1 MTRYIVFPRKNFREQ
16 EDDVARGSTGAPRN
30 TPDPDVP
37 AAGGDIRTAQTQDIQ
52 ERGARHRQR
61 WPGGPQTSP
70 DQGRPGK
77 PKGINRLI
85 AIICGRRTKWV
96 IVVFWLLVVAAL
108 GGLAGKLQGAEK
120 NDASSYL
127 PASAESTH
135 ELNEQAAFQSKNY
148 NPALVVYVRDG
159 GITQADM
166 DKAKADAKYFATL
179 SVVDGRVA
187 TPQLSKDHKAIVT
200 DIGSDLG
207 YNSNLGGFIT
217 TVQNTA
223 TKNADGL
230 SVYIGGPA
238 ASANDQIKI
247 FKGIDSTLL
256 YSALAVVI
264 GLLLLTYRSPVLWLL
279 PIISAGVAL
288 TVSEAVI
295 YLLVQHANLTV
306 NGQSGGILVVLVI
319 GASTDY
325 ALLLV
330 ARYREELRRHADR
343 HQAMAI
349 ALRRAGPAI
358 IASGLT
364 VVIGM
369 LCLMAAESNDISGL
383 GPVAAI
389 GIGVGLIAMIT
400 LLPALLVVV
409 GRWIFWPVRPRYGT
423 PEPTSRG
430 LWSRVGQA
438 ISRRPRGVWV
448 VTAILLAAGSAGLI
462 GFKIGTLTT
471 AQAFRGTPPSVSAQN
486 VQARYFPAG
495 SGEPVQVISTAA
507 SAGAVR
513 TALADTPGIAS
524 VTAPVTRDGLSF
536 VQATMTPAPDSTA
549 AYTLVDKIRTTV
561 HAIPGA
567 DAKVGGG
574 TAINKD
580 VEAAA
585 AHDRDVE
592 IPLILGVVL
601 LILALLLRAIVA
613 PLVLIVTV
621 VLSFGAALG
630 ISALFFKH
638 VFGFAGADT
647 SLPLFVFVFLVA
659 LGIDYNIFLM
669 TRIREESIRFGT
681 HRGALAGLAATG
693 GVITSAGLVLAG
705 TFAVLGTLPLVEFTE
720 IGFAVALGVLLDT
733 IIVRSV
739 LVTALTL
746 DIGRHIWWP
755 SALAHPQ
762 HQPGGTTPRIAPHD
776 RSVTNG
782 T

>member
-1 MTRYIVFPRKNFREQ
+1 M
-16 EDDVARGSTGAPRN
+16 ARGTTGAPRN

-37 AAGGDIRTAQTQDIQ
+37 ADGGDIRAAQTQDIR
-52 ERGARHRQR
+52 ERGPGYRRIRPGRHETSSDQ
-61 WPGGPQTSP
+61 GGP
-70 DQGRPGK
+70 GRPRG
-77 PKGINRLI
+77 GSRLI
-85 AIICGRRTKWV
+85 AFICGRRSKWV
-96 IVVFWLLVVAAL
+96 VVIFWLLVVAVL
-108 GGLAGKLQGAEK
+108 GSLAGKLQGAEK
-120 NDASSYL
+120 NDASAYL
-127 PASAESTH
+127 PGSAESTQ
-135 ELNEQAAFQSKNY
+135 ELNEQSIFQSKNY
-148 NPALVVYVRDG
+148 NPTLVVYVRDSG
-159 GITQADM
+159 VTAADI
-166 DKAKADAKYFATL
+166 AKADADARYFATL
-179 SVVDGRVA
+179 SAVDGRVA
-187 TPQLSKDHKAIVT
+187 PPVVSKDHKAIETIV
-200 DIGSDLG
+200 GSDLG
-207 YNSNLGGFIT
+207 YNSNLSGFIT

-238 ASANDQIKI
+238 ASANDELKI

-264 GLLLLTYRSPVLWLL
+264 VLLLLTYRSPVLWLL
-279 PIISAGVAL
+279 PIVSAGVAL
-288 TVSEAVI
+288 TVAEAVI
-295 YLLVQHANLTV
+295 YLLTQHANLTV
-306 NGQSGGILVVLVI
+306 NGQSEGILVVLVI

-343 HQAMAI
+343 HQAMAV

-358 IASGLT
+358 IASGMT

-369 LCLMAAESNDISGL
+369 LCLLAAESNDISGL
-383 GPVAAI
+383 GPVAAV

-400 LLPALLVVV
+400 LLPALLVVF
-409 GRWIFWPVRPRYGT
+409 GRWLFWPVRPTYGS
-423 PEPTSRG
+423 PEPTTRG
-430 LWSRVGQA
+430 IWARVGKA
-438 ISRRPRGVWV
+438 ISRRPRGVWI
-448 VTAILLAAGSAGLI
+448 VTALLLAAGSAGLI
-462 GFKIGTLTT
+462 GFKFGTLTT
-471 AQAFRGTPPSVSAQN
+471 AQSFRGTPASVTAQN
-486 VQARYFPAG
+486 VLAKYFPAG
-495 SGEPVQVISTAA
+495 SGEPVQVVSTAT
-507 SAGAVR
+507 SAGAVQ

-524 VTAPVTRDGLSF
+524 VTAPETKDGLAF
-536 VQATMTPAPDSTA
+536 LQATMIPQPDSPA
-549 AYTLVDKIRTTV
+549 AYTLVDTIRTKV

-585 AHDRDVE
+585 AHDRNLL

-601 LILALLLRAIVA
+601 IILGLLLRAIVA
-613 PLVLIVTV
+613 PLVLIATV

-630 ISALFFKH
+630 ISSLFFSH

-647 SLPLFVFVFLVA
+647 SVPLFVFVFLVA

-669 TRIREESIRFGT
+669 TRVREESIRSGT
-681 HRGALAGLAATG
+681 WRGALTGLAATG

-720 IGFAVALGVLLDT
+720 IGFAVALGVLIDT

-739 LVTALTL
+739 LVTSLTL
-746 DIGRHIWWP
+746 DIGRHIWRP
-755 SALAHPQ
+755 SALARRRDEPEEM
-762 HQPGGTTPRIAPHD
+762 TARNTPIGS
-776 RSVTNG
+776 SVTDG

>member
-1 MTRYIVFPRKNFREQ
+1 M
-16 EDDVARGSTGAPRN
+16 ARGTTGAPRN

-37 AAGGDIRTAQTQDIQ
+37 ANGGDIRTAQAPDTQ
-52 ERGARHRQR
+52 ERG
-61 WPGGPQTSP
+61 PGYQESRPGSPQTAP
-70 DQGRPGK
+70 GQGRRGK
-77 PKGINRLI
+77 PGIASRLI
-85 AIICGRRTKWV
+85 AFICGRRTKWV
-96 IVVFWLLVVAAL
+96 VVAFWLLVVVAL
-108 GGLAGKLQGAEK
+108 GSLAGKLQGAEK

-127 PASAESTH
+127 PSSAESTQ

-148 NPALVVYVRDG
+148 NPALVVYVRDSG
-159 GITQADM
+159 VTAADL
-166 DKAKADAKYFATL
+166 AKADADARYYASL
-179 SVVDGRVA
+179 PVVDGRVA
-187 TPQLSKDHKAIVT
+187 PPIVSSDHKAIETV
-200 DIGSDLG
+200 IGSDLG
-207 YNSNLGGFIT
+207 YNSDLSGFIT

-223 TKNADGL
+223 TKDAGGL

-238 ASANDQIKI
+238 ASANDELKI

-256 YSALAVVI
+256 YSALGVVI
-264 GLLLLTYRSPVLWLL
+264 VLLLLTYRSPVLWLL

-330 ARYREELRRHADR
+330 ARYREELRRHSDR

-364 VVIGM
+364 VIIGM

-389 GIGVGLIAMIT
+389 GVGVGLIAMIT
-400 LLPALLVVV
+400 LLPALLVVC
-409 GRWIFWPVRPRYGT
+409 GRWMFWPVRPRYGS
-423 PEPTSRG
+423 PEPTRRG
-430 LWSRVGQA
+430 VWARVGNA

-448 VTAILLAAGSAGLI
+448 VTAVLLAAFWAGLI
-462 GFKIGTLTT
+462 GFKIGTLTV
-471 AQAFRGTPPSVSAQN
+471 AQSFRGTPSSVTAQN
-486 VQARYFPAG
+486 VLAKYFPAG
-495 SGEPVQVISTAA
+495 SGEPVQVISTAD

-524 VTAPVTRDGLSF
+524 VTPPVTKDGLAF
-536 VQATMTPAPDSTA
+536 LQATMIPAPDSPA

-580 VEAAA
+580 VGSAA
-585 AHDRDVE
+585 AHDRDLL

-601 LILALLLRAIVA
+601 LILGLLLRAIVA
-613 PLVLIVTV
+613 PLVLIATV
-621 VLSFGAALG
+621 VLSFGTALG
-630 ISALFFKH
+630 LSALFFKH

-647 SLPLFVFVFLVA
+647 SVPLFVFVFLVA

-669 TRIREESIRFGT
+669 TRVREESIKSGT
-681 HRGALAGLAATG
+681 WRGALNGLAATG

-746 DIGRHIWWP
+746 DIGRHMWWP
-755 SALAHPQ
+755 SRLAHPES
-762 HQPGGTTPRIAPHD
+762 T
-776 RSVTNG
+776 SVTDG